1 MEVCTKFFSAMI
13 FISALLGLME
23 LSDIVVLC
31 GRPKVAVNKTFNVLV
46 CLYYS
51 EVCFHERVAMTIKQT

>member
-1 MEVCTKFFSAMI
+1 MEVYTKFFSAMI

-31 GRPKVAVNKTFNVLV
+31 SRPKLLSTKPLMFWYAFIILRFVFMK
-46 CLYYS
+46 
-51 EVCFHERVAMTIKQT
+51 E